1 LKDELTFQLERQ
13 KFEDERRKADV
24 DALLALVPQASENES
39 SDSASSSTS
48 SSTSASVAPPGP
60 EAPTVPVPARWAA
73 HRPHSPSPLSPHK
86 LKTPKSHTAGK
97 RRMKT
102 PLSRLVLEKAVRQQG
117 QVTQTAILGESGR
130 RSNLA
135 QTTASSKGKE
145 KASASAP
152 VKPVAEAAG
161 AAGLKSSARVA
172 PIKSHAA
179 ALGASG
185 SAAGLSK
192 SVTAT
197 KKADL
202 AKSSGIGP
210 AAASK
215 GQRQWR

>member
-1 LKDELTFQLERQ
+1 
-13 KFEDERRKADV
+13 
-24 DALLALVPQASENES
+24 
-39 SDSASSSTS
+39 
-48 SSTSASVAPPGP
+48 
-60 EAPTVPVPARWAA
+60 
-73 HRPHSPSPLSPHK
+73 
-86 LKTPKSHTAGK
+86 
-97 RRMKT
+97 MKT

-117 QVTQTAILGESGR
+117 QVTQNAVLGESGR

-135 QTTASSKGKE
+135 QTTASNKGKE
-145 KASASAP
+145 KASAMA
-152 VKPVAEAAG
+152 KPAGEAAV
-161 AAGLKSSARVA
+161 LKSSTRVA